1 MSVKSVLQL
10 IMLLLI
16 VVIIGGIYF
25 IYFYSSPLDLAKK
38 EIKNIKI
45 DNNLNN
51 ENLSKEEEM
60 LEVSEVDVSNLSNSL
75 KNESKN
81 FLIED
86 SKEKNSEI
94 QNTLEMSDT
103 NQDNLTKKIEYITK
117 NRNGDIYKIYA
128 EFGKTN
134 EKNGDILDLEKIDGI
149 VTLADNSNI
158 YITSDLANYN
168 YKNQNAKFYGNV
180 VIKYNDRIIESDN
193 FDLIMKD
200 NIAEAYNNVVVKDS
214 ETFMRAQNIIINLV
228 TKDLNINSKKKV
240 KIKKN

>member
-75 KNESKN
+75 KNESNN

-94 QNTLEMSDT
+94 QNTLEKL
-103 NQDNLTKKIEYITK
+103 DN
-117 NRNGDIYKIYA
+117 
-128 EFGKTN
+128 
-134 EKNGDILDLEKIDGI
+134 
-149 VTLADNSNI
+149 
-158 YITSDLANYN
+158 
-168 YKNQNAKFYGNV
+168 
-180 VIKYNDRIIESDN
+180 
-193 FDLIMKD
+193 
-200 NIAEAYNNVVVKDS
+200 
-214 ETFMRAQNIIINLV
+214 
-228 TKDLNINSKKKV
+228 
-240 KIKKN
+240 

>member
-38 EIKNIKI
+38 EIKIIKI

-60 LEVSEVDVSNLSNSL
+60 LEVSEVAVRNLSNSL

-134 EKNGDILDLEKIDGI
+134 EKNGDILD
-149 VTLADNSNI
+149 
-158 YITSDLANYN
+158 
-168 YKNQNAKFYGNV
+168 
-180 VIKYNDRIIESDN
+180 
-193 FDLIMKD
+193 
-200 NIAEAYNNVVVKDS
+200 
-214 ETFMRAQNIIINLV
+214 IN
-228 TKDLNINSKKKV
+228 KRYF
-240 KIKKN
+240 